1 MARKVGTFL
10 EDSSSRLLSEV
21 PADNATEARLT
32 AEIGQSLKQKDVI
45 ATLSNQDALTGNS
58 SQPRFAQFVQALHSR
73 WTHSRWMKLV

>member
-32 AEIGQSLKQKDVI
+32 AEIEQSLKQKDAI
-45 ATLSNQDALTGNS
+45 ANLSNQDALTGNS
-58 SQPRFAQFVQALHSR
+58 SQPLFAQFVQALDSR
-73 WTHSRWMKLV
+73 WTKLV